1 MATRES
7 RHAYF
12 CILQTPHKY
21 SLIDS
26 HNRQAVVFV
35 VNPQKELPLPLVL
48 EVPHHWQALACPCSV
63 VPFFL
68 PPSPNVTNSFS
79 KSDVLPNQTEP
90 KADAVV
96 AMA

>member
-12 CILQTPHKY
+12 YFLQIPHKY

-48 EVPHHWQALACPCSV
+48 EVPHHWQALACLCSV
-63 VPFFL
+63 VPLFL
-68 PPSPNVTNSFS
+68 PPSPNVTNAF
-79 KSDVLPNQTEP
+79 N
-90 KADAVV
+90 
-96 AMA
+96 

>member
-12 CILQTPHKY
+12 CFLQIPHKY

-35 VNPQKELPLPLVL
+35 VNPQKELPQPLVL
-48 EVPHHWQALACPCSV
+48 EVQYHWQALACPCSE
-63 VPFFL
+63 VPLFL
-68 PPSPNVTNSFS
+68 LTSPNVTNAF
-79 KSDVLPNQTEP
+79 N
-90 KADAVV
+90 
-96 AMA
+96 